1 MSGLFFKPTSPELH
15 HTEFFY
21 YCLVLCNPFIR
32 LANKVNWRVGRP
44 YKCGDFHFNQLRD
57 TIKPGMVI
65 LSHKKY
71 EFTNLFIRGYW
82 THAAMVIS
90 EDIVVEAVS
99 KGVIKKCLKD
109 FISNLDDFRIIMPR
123 HCDQED
129 MAKASEFVQK
139 VVGYPYNFT
148 FRSREDSYYCSE
160 LIYRAYLQDIQAGR
174 AEHHFPSGFR
184 DLNNGSIIIPQNLA
198 DYIPEWQVV
207 ELRNGN

>member
-1 MSGLFFKPTSPELH
+1 MPGLFRKTDSPELR
-15 HTEFFY
+15 HTELFY
-21 YCLVLCNPFIR
+21 SFLVLCNPFFR
-32 LANKVNWRVGRP
+32 LANKINWRAGRP
-44 YKCGDFHFNQLRD
+44 YRCHELQLGDVKNS
-57 TIKPGMVI
+57 IKPGMVI
-65 LSHKKY
+65 LSHKEY

-82 THAAMVIS
+82 THAAMIIS
-90 EDIVVEAVS
+90 EDMVVEAVS
-99 KGVIKKCLKD
+99 RGVIKKSLRE
-109 FISNLDDFRIIMPR
+109 FISHLDDFQVIMPR
-123 HCDQED
+123 LCEHEE

-139 VVGYPYNFT
+139 AVGYPYNFT